1 MTEAER
7 RTLAQDILA
16 VAVANDALL
25 YGDFTLTSGEKS
37 SYYWDGRVLSLTPE
51 GAALVAKALLPVVRA
66 SGATAVGGP
75 AVGAV
80 AMVAAIAM
88 LSGQDGGRPV
98 PGFFVRAEAREHGT
112 GKLIEGPL
120 APGSRVAI
128 VDDACSTGGSL
139 YHAIKAVEEAGHTV
153 VLVASVL
160 DRHQGGSDRLR
171 ADGYTFHAVLE
182 ADAEGNV
189 GPGRGPGPT

>member
-7 RTLAQDILA
+7 RTLARAILE

-37 SYYWDGRVLSLTPE
+37 TYYWDGRVLSLTPE
-51 GAALVAKALLPVVRA
+51 GAALVARALLPMVRA

-80 AMVAAIAM
+80 AVVAAIAM
-88 LSGQDGGRPV
+88 LSGQDGGAPV
-98 PGFFVRAEAREHGT
+98 PGFFVRAGAREHGT

-139 YHAIKAVEEAGHTV
+139 YHAIKAAEEVGHTV
-153 VLVASVL
+153 VLVATVL
-160 DRHQGGSDRLR
+160 DRHQGGSDKLR
-171 ADGYTFHAVLE
+171 ADGYVFQTVLE
-182 ADAEGNV
+182 SDAQGNV
-189 GPGRGPGPT
+189 TPAA

>member
-1 MTEAER
+1 MTDAER
-7 RTLAQDILA
+7 TKLAREILA
-16 VAVANDALL
+16 VAVANGALL

-37 SYYWDGRVLSLTPE
+37 TYYWDGRVLSLTPE
-51 GAALVAKALLPVVRA
+51 GAALVARALLPMVRA

-80 AMVAAIAM
+80 AVVAAIAM
-88 LSGQDGGRPV
+88 LSGQDGGAPV
-98 PGFFVRAEAREHGT
+98 PGFFVRAGAREHGT

-139 YHAIKAVEEAGHTV
+139 YHAIKAAEEAGHTV
-153 VLVASVL
+153 VLVATVL
-160 DRHQGGSDRLR
+160 DRHQGGSDKLR
-171 ADGYTFHAVLE
+171 ADGYVFQTVLE
-182 ADAEGNV
+182 SDAQGNV
-189 GPGRGPGPT
+189 TPAA

>member
-1 MTEAER
+1 MSEADHT
-7 RTLAQDILA
+7 TLARAILKA
-16 VAVANDALL
+16 AVANDALL

-37 SYYWDGRVLSLTPE
+37 TYYWDGRVLSLTPE

-88 LSGQDGGRPV
+88 LSGQDGGARV
-98 PGFFVRAEAREHGT
+98 PGFFVRAGAREHGT

-139 YHAIKAVEEAGHTV
+139 YHAIKAAEEAGHTV

-160 DRHQGGSDRLR
+160 DRQQGGSDRLR
-171 ADGYTFHAVLE
+171 ADGYAFHAVLV

-189 GPGRGPGPT
+189 APAE

>member
-7 RTLAQDILA
+7 ASLARDILA
-16 VAVANDALL
+16 VAVANGALL

-37 SYYWDGRVLSLTPE
+37 TYYWDGRVLSLTPE
-51 GAALVAKALLPVVRA
+51 GAALVAKALLPSVRA

-88 LSGQDGGRPV
+88 LSGQDGGGPV
-98 PGFFVRAEAREHGT
+98 PGFFVRAGAREHGT

-139 YHAIKAVEEAGHTV
+139 YHAIRAVEEAGHEV

-160 DRHQGGSDRLR
+160 DRRQGGSDRLR
-171 ADGYTFHAVLE
+171 ADGYAFHTVLE

-189 GPGRGPGPT
+189 TPAG

>member
-1 MTEAER
+1 MTGAER
-7 RTLAQDILA
+7 ETLAQDILD
-16 VAVANDALL
+16 VAVARGALL
-25 YGDFTLTSGEKS
+25 HGEFTLTSGEKS
-37 SYYWDGRVLSLTPE
+37 TYYFDGRLLSLSPE
-51 GAALVAKALLPVVRA
+51 GAELVAKALLPAVRD
-66 SGATAVGGP
+66 SGAAAVGGP

-88 LSGQDGGRPV
+88 LSGQDGGMPV
-98 PGFFVRAEAREHGT
+98 PGFFVRSGPRDHGT

-128 VDDACSTGGSL
+128 VDDACSTGGSI
-139 YHAIKAVEEAGHTV
+139 YHAIRAVEEAGHRV
-153 VLVASVL
+153 VLVACIL

-171 ADGYTFHAVLE
+171 ADGYEFHAVLE

-189 GPGRGPGPT
+189 SAVG

>member
-7 RTLAQDILA
+7 RTLAQEILA

-25 YGDFTLTSGEKS
+25 YGDFTLTSGGKS
-37 SYYWDGRVLSLTPE
+37 SYYGDGRVLSLTPE

-88 LSGQDGGRPV
+88 LSGQDGGTPV
-98 PGFFVRAEAREHGT
+98 PGFFVRAGAREHGT

-139 YHAIKAVEEAGHTV
+139 YHAIEAAEAAGHTV
-153 VLVASVL
+153 VVVATVL
-160 DRHQGGSDRLR
+160 DRHQGGSERLR
-171 ADGYTFHAVLE
+171 ADGYAFHAVLE
-182 ADAEGNV
+182 ADAAGNV
-189 GPGRGPGPT
+189 TPAG

>member
-1 MTEAER
+1 MTDAER
-7 RTLAQDILA
+7 TSLARDILE
-16 VAVANDALL
+16 VALANDALL

-37 SYYWDGRVLSLTPE
+37 TYYWDGRVLSLTPE

-98 PGFFVRAEAREHGT
+98 PGFFVRAGARQHGT

-139 YHAIKAVEEAGHTV
+139 YHAIEAAEEAGHTV

-160 DRHQGGSDRLR
+160 DRQQGGSDRLR
-171 ADGYTFHAVLE
+171 ADGYAFYTVLV

-189 GPGRGPGPT
+189 TPAG

>member
-1 MTEAER
+1 MTDAER
-7 RTLAQDILA
+7 TKLAREILA
-16 VAVANDALL
+16 VAVANGALL

-37 SYYWDGRVLSLTPE
+37 TYYWDGRVLSLTPE
-51 GAALVAKALLPVVRA
+51 GAALVARALLPMVRE
-66 SGATAVGGP
+66 SGADAVGGP

-88 LSGQDGGRPV
+88 LSGQDGGAPV
-98 PGFFVRAEAREHGT
+98 PGFFVRAGAREHGT

-139 YHAIKAVEEAGHTV
+139 YHAIKAAEEAGHTV
-153 VLVASVL
+153 VLVATVL
-160 DRHQGGSDRLR
+160 DRHQGGSDKLR
-171 ADGYTFHAVLE
+171 ADGYVFQTVLE
-182 ADAEGNV
+182 SDAQGNV
-189 GPGRGPGPT
+189 TPAA

>member
-1 MTEAER
+1 MTEPGRSE
-7 RTLAQDILA
+7 LARAILD

-25 YGDFTLTSGEKS
+25 FGDFTLTSGEKS
-37 SYYWDGRVLSLTPE
+37 TYYWDGRVLSLMPE
-51 GAALVAKALLPVVRA
+51 GAELVAKALLPVVRA

-88 LSGQDGGRPV
+88 LSGQDGGTPV
-98 PGFFVRAEAREHGT
+98 PGFFVRAGAREHGT
-112 GKLIEGPL
+112 GKLVEGPL

-139 YHAIKAVEEAGHTV
+139 YHAIRAVEEAGHEV

-160 DRHQGGSDRLR
+160 DRRQGGSDRLR
-171 ADGYTFHAVLE
+171 ADGYAFHTVLE

-189 GPGRGPGPT
+189 TPAG

>member
-7 RTLAQDILA
+7 SALARDILD

-25 YGDFTLTSGEKS
+25 FGDFTLTSGEKS
-37 SYYWDGRVLSLTPE
+37 TYYWDGRVLSLMPE

-88 LSGQDGGRPV
+88 LSGQDGGTPV
-98 PGFFVRAEAREHGT
+98 PGFFVRAGAREHGT

-139 YHAIKAVEEAGHTV
+139 YHAIRAVEEAGHQV

-160 DRHQGGSDRLR
+160 DRRQGGSDRLR
-171 ADGYTFHAVLE
+171 ADGYAFHTVLE
-182 ADAEGNV
+182 ADPEGNV
-189 GPGRGPGPT
+189 TPAG

>member
-1 MTEAER
+1 MSEAER
-7 RTLAQDILA
+7 TTMARAILDLA
-16 VAVANDALL
+16 VANGALL

-37 SYYWDGRVLSLTPE
+37 AYYWDGRVISLLPE
-51 GAALVAKALLPVVRA
+51 GAALVASALLPVVRA

-80 AMVAAIAM
+80 AVVAAIAM
-88 LSGQDGGRPV
+88 LSGQDGGTPV
-98 PGFFVRAEAREHGT
+98 PGFFVRAGAREHGT

-120 APGSRVAI
+120 APGSRVVI

-139 YHAIKAVEEAGHTV
+139 YHAIEAAEEAGHTV

-160 DRHQGGSDRLR
+160 DRQQGGSDRLR
-171 ADGYTFHAVLE
+171 ADGYAFYTVLV

-189 GPGRGPGPT
+189 TPAG

>member
-1 MTEAER
+1 MTEVESTGVARE
-7 RTLAQDILA
+7 ILA
-16 VAVANDALL
+16 VAVANGALL

-37 SYYWDGRVLSLTPE
+37 TYYWDGRVLSLTPE
-51 GAALVAKALLPVVRA
+51 GAGLVAKALLPIVRA

-80 AMVAAIAM
+80 AMVAALAM
-88 LSGQDGGRPV
+88 LSGQDGGGAV
-98 PGFFVRAEAREHGT
+98 PGFFVRAGAREHGT

-120 APGSRVAI
+120 AAGSRVAI

-153 VLVASVL
+153 VLVATVL
-160 DRHQGGSDRLR
+160 DRHQGGSDKLR
-171 ADGYTFHAVLE
+171 ADGYAFHALLE
-182 ADAEGNV
+182 SDAEGNV
-189 GPGRGPGPT
+189 APAG

>member
-1 MTEAER
+1 MTEPGRSE
-7 RTLAQDILA
+7 LARAILD

-25 YGDFTLTSGEKS
+25 FGDFTLTSGEKS
-37 SYYWDGRVLSLTPE
+37 TYYWDGRVLSLMPE
-51 GAALVAKALLPVVRA
+51 GAELVAKALLPVVRA

-88 LSGQDGGRPV
+88 LSGQDGGTPV
-98 PGFFVRAEAREHGT
+98 PGFFVRAGAREHGT

-139 YHAIKAVEEAGHTV
+139 
-153 VLVASVL
+153 
-160 DRHQGGSDRLR
+160 
-171 ADGYTFHAVLE
+171 
-182 ADAEGNV
+182 
-189 GPGRGPGPT
+189 

>member
-7 RTLAQDILA
+7 RAIAQQILD
-16 VAVANDALL
+16 VAMARDALL

-51 GAALVAKALLPVVRA
+51 GAALVAKALLPVVRE
-66 SGATAVGGP
+66 SGADAVGGP

-80 AMVAAIAM
+80 ATVAAITM

-98 PGFFVRAEAREHGT
+98 LGFFVRAGAREHGT

-120 APGSRVAI
+120 APRSKVAV

-139 YHAIKAVEEAGHTV
+139 YHAIRAVEEAGHTV
-153 VLVASVL
+153 VLVATVI
-160 DRHQGGSDRLR
+160 DRHQGGSDKLR
-171 ADGYTFHAVLE
+171 ADGYAFHTLLE
-182 ADAEGNV
+182 ADAAGNV
-189 GPGRGPGPT
+189 TPAS

>member
-7 RTLAQDILA
+7 TSLARDILG
-16 VAVANDALL
+16 VAVANGALL

-37 SYYWDGRVLSLTPE
+37 TYYWDGRVLSLTPE
-51 GAALVAKALLPVVRA
+51 GAALVAKALLPLVRA

-88 LSGQDGGRPV
+88 LSGQDGGEPV
-98 PGFFVRAEAREHGT
+98 PGFFVRAGAREHGT

-120 APGSRVAI
+120 APASRVAI

-139 YHAIKAVEEAGHTV
+139 YHAIKAAEEAGHTV
-153 VLVASVL
+153 VLVATVL
-160 DRHQGGSDRLR
+160 DRHQGGSDKLR
-171 ADGYTFHAVLE
+171 ADGYAFQALLE
-182 ADAEGNV
+182 SDAEGNV
-189 GPGRGPGPT
+189 APAG

>member
-7 RTLAQDILA
+7 RTLARDILA

-189 GPGRGPGPT
+189 TPGRGPGPT